1 MALNKKLPTSR
12 GIDATYWR
20 IDGANPTIDERKKTM
35 RVALYGFVD
44 ADSTDV
50 EPIDTRVINLSG
62 ENFVE
67 SADRTSSQDS
77 RDWLYSAIK
86 AMTTTDEEGETIPGE
101 FADATEV

>member
-1 MALNKKLPTSR
+1 MALLLKLPTSR

-20 IDGANPTIDERKKTM
+20 IDGADPTIDERKKTM

-67 SADRTSSQDS
+67 PADRTSSQDS